1 MKAVVM
7 HEFGEPSVL
16 RYEEVPTPTPG
27 PSEVLVKVGAVSVNR
42 SLDVR
47 VRAGLYHVKPS
58 LPHVLGCDPA
68 GTVVQVGREVKEV
81 VEGQRVTF
89 KGNIRCGNCP
99 DCLAGRA
106 SVCKFSKQL
115 GTTCWGGYAEYI
127 CVPATNL
134 GAFPENLSFVEAS
147 MINRHFPQAFRLLE
161 DTAGLQAGEWLL
173 VMGAAGAL
181 GSCLVQVGKLLGAR
195 VIAGAGTDE
204 RVASCLTHG
213 ADFAVNY
220 RVSDLAAEVMRITDG
235 HGADVV
241 AENIADRTLWQGAFN
256 SLARSGRLV
265 TVGAH
270 GGGIVEIDVNQL
282 YLKQLRIIGT
292 FGSRP
297 QDVANT
303 MKAAAE
309 GKIHAVIGKVMP
321 LQEAAEAHRLVEGNL
336 VTGKVMLTP

>member
-7 HEFGEPSVL
+7 HEFGEPGVL
-16 RYEEVPTPTPG
+16 RYEDVPTPAPG
-27 PSEVLVKVGAVSVNR
+27 QAEALVKVAAVSVNR

-47 VRAGLYHVKPS
+47 IRAGRYHLKPS

-68 GTVVQVGREVKEV
+68 GTVVQLGNDVKGAA
-81 VEGQRVTF
+81 EGQRVVI
-89 KGNIRCGNCP
+89 KGNLQCGICS

-106 SVCKFSKQL
+106 AECKFTKQL
-115 GTTCWGGYAEYI
+115 GTTCWGGYAEYV
-127 CVPATNL
+127 CVPAINL
-134 GAFPENLSFVEAS
+134 RFFPENLSFAQAS
-147 MINRHFPQAFRLLE
+147 MISRHFPQAFRLLE
-161 DTAGLQAGEWLL
+161 DTARLQPGEWLL

-181 GSCLVQVGKLLGAR
+181 GSCLVQVGKLFGAR
-195 VIAGAGTDE
+195 VIAAAGSDE
-204 RVASCLTHG
+204 RVASCLANG

-220 RVSDLAAEVMRITDG
+220 RAANLAAEVMRITDG

-241 AENIADRTLWQGAFN
+241 AENIADPTIWPGAFN

-282 YLKQLRIIGT
+282 YMKQLRIIGT
-292 FGSRP
+292 AGSRP
-297 QDVANT
+297 RDIENA

-309 GKIHAVIGKVMP
+309 GRIRAIIGQIMP

>member
-7 HEFGEPSVL
+7 HDFGPPSVL
-16 RYEEVPTPTPG
+16 RYEDVPTPQPRPT
-27 PSEVLVKVGAVSVNR
+27 EVLIKVGAVGVNR

-47 VRAGLYHVKPS
+47 LRAGQYAIKPP

-68 GTVVQVGREVKEV
+68 GTVVEVGDEVGDVAVGE
-81 VEGQRVTF
+81 RVTF
-89 KGNIRCGNCP
+89 KGMVRCGTCP
-99 DCLAGRA
+99 ACLAGRPTDCQA
-106 SVCKFSKQL
+106 PKQL
-115 GTTCWGGYAEYI
+115 GTSCWGGYAEFLA
-127 CVPATNL
+127 VPASNL
-134 GAFPENLSFVEAS
+134 GPCPENLSLAEAS

-161 DTAGLQAGEWLL
+161 DSAGLRAGEWLL

-204 RVASCLTHG
+204 RVASCLVHG
-213 ADFAVNY
+213 ADFGVNY
-220 RVSDLAAEVMRITDG
+220 RAGDFAAEVLRITDG
-235 HGADVV
+235 RGVDVV
-241 AENIADRTLWQGAFN
+241 AENIADRTIWPGAFK
-256 SLARSGRLV
+256 SLGRGGRLV

-282 YLKQLRIIGT
+282 YMKQQRIIGT

-297 QDVANT
+297 QDVAST

-309 GKIHAVIGKVMP
+309 GKIHAVIGQIMP
-321 LQEAAEAHRLVEGNL
+321 LSAAAEAHRLVEENL
-336 VTGKVMLTP
+336 VTGKVMLEP